1 MAVTRMVIHVWLR
14 RIMGLKTLRA
24 MLYRKSKYGLSR
36 PINLSEVQML
46 LVTSIIA
53 AVLTIIFVK
62 LSFAVIA
69 LRRKNK
75 VGLGSGGYEDLEK
88 AIRAQGN
95 FAEYVPFGIILIA
108 CLELN
113 GAPWWLVTI
122 PGITLTIGRLF
133 HAVGMHEPPPN
144 FGKRVTGMKFTF
156 NTLITLVI
164 LNLAW
169 AIYQLLGKLM

>member
-1 MAVTRMVIHVWLR
+1 
-14 RIMGLKTLRA
+14 
-24 MLYRKSKYGLSR
+24 
-36 PINLSEVQML
+36 ML

-53 AVLTIIFVK
+53 AVLTIVFVK
-62 LSFAVIA
+62 LSFAVIG

-75 VGLGSGGYEDLEK
+75 VGLGSGGHDDLER

-113 GAPWWLVTI
+113 GAPWWLVAI
-122 PGITLTIGRLF
+122 PGITLIIGRLF
-133 HAVGMHEPPPN
+133 HAKGINEPPPN
-144 FGKRVTGMKFTF
+144 FSNRVRGMKFTF
-156 NTLITLVI
+156 NTLITLVM

-169 AIYQLLGKLM
+169 TMYKLVVQ